1 MYKLKGATYFF
12 RTNLTMKGREQNLAA
27 LRQKQQ
33 NRKKSTKQNF
43 HKLKKTSKHFIDVI
57 LRIGI
62 RHEQIQT

>member
-43 HKLKKTSKHFIDVI
+43 QKLKKNVKTLAAVV
-57 LRIGI
+57 
-62 RHEQIQT
+62 